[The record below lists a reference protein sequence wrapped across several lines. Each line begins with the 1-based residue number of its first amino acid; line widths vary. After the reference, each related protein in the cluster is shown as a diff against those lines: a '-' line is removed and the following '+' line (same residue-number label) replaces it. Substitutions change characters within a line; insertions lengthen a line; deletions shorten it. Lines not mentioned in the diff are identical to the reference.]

1 MELSRY
7 EARHHA
13 DSVELVDV
21 KGQLDVIE
29 QDHDELQRLHDR
41 LTCEHENLVTEHGRL
56 KADCKQAKLKVREL
70 MEKNSSLSREM
81 ETVAQVGF
89 FINMHVMY

>member
-7 EARHHA
+7 EARRHA
-13 DSVELVDV
+13 DSAELVAV
-21 KGQLDVIE
+21 KGQLDAIE
-29 QDHDELQRLHDR
+29 QDHDELQRLHNH
-41 LTCEHENLVTEHGRL
+41 LTCEHDNLVAEHCRL

-70 MEKNSSLSREM
+70 IEKNSTLSREM

-89 FINMHVMY
+89 IVNITR